1 MKKNRCLTNSNYIF
15 LFILLIC
22 YGGSIANYICL
33 LFENYGDHSFNE
45 NLRIYKKEY
54 FTKTFI
60 IINILILIFI
70 FFSTTLFA
78 CYSNC
83 FLSQCILLFYIIS
96 LMLMIMIELPSFLI
110 ILEYILFNLNQ
121 LAAIIVLIF
130 VFNILEVVLGF
141 VSILISLALRNLL
154 IEEIERSPLNFIDL
168 NMTENMYN
176 NILNNSRKNNHK
188 IRANSINSND

>member
-33 LFENYGDHSFNE
+33 IFENYGDHSFNE

-54 FTKTFI
+54 FSKTFI
-60 IINILILIFI
+60 IVNILILIFI
-70 FFSTTLFA
+70 FFSSTVFA
-78 CYSNC
+78 CCSKN
-83 FLSQCILLFYIIS
+83 FLSESILVFYIIS
-96 LMLMIMIELPSFLI
+96 LMSMIIIELPSFFI
-110 ILEYILFNLNQ
+110 IFEYILLNLKQ

-130 VFNILEVVLGF
+130 VFNSLEVILGF
-141 VSILISLALRNLL
+141 VSILISLSLKNLL

-176 NILNNSRKNNHK
+176 NILHNSGKNKHN
-188 IRANSINSND
+188 RRENSINSNN

>member
-33 LFENYGDHSFNE
+33 IFENYGDHSFNE

-54 FTKTFI
+54 FSKTFI
-60 IINILILIFI
+60 IVNILILIFI
-70 FFSTTLFA
+70 FFSSTVFA
-78 CYSNC
+78 CCSKN
-83 FLSQCILLFYIIS
+83 FLSECILVFYIIS
-96 LMLMIMIELPSFLI
+96 LMSMIIIELPSFFI
-110 ILEYILFNLNQ
+110 IFEYILLNLKE
-121 LAAIIVLIF
+121 LASIIVLIF
-130 VFNILEVVLGF
+130 VFNSLEVILGF
-141 VSILISLALRNLL
+141 VSILISLSLRNLL

-176 NILNNSRKNNHK
+176 NILHNSGKKKQNR
-188 IRANSINSND
+188 RETSINSNN

>member
-15 LFILLIC
+15 IFILLIC
-22 YGGSIANYICL
+22 YGGSIVNYICL

-54 FTKTFI
+54 FSEAFI
-60 IINILILIFI
+60 IVNILTLIFI
-70 FFSTTLFA
+70 FFSTTIFA

-83 FLSQCILLFYIIS
+83 FLSECILLFYIIS
-96 LMLMIMIELPSFLI
+96 LMLMIIIELPSFLI
-110 ILEYILFNLNQ
+110 LLEYILFNLKQ

-130 VFNILEVVLGF
+130 AFNILEVILGF
-141 VSILISLALRNLL
+141 VSILISLSLRNLL
-154 IEEIERSPLNFIDL
+154 IEEIEKSPLNFIDL

-176 NILNNSRKNNHK
+176 KILHNTKKNKNINRE
-188 IRANSINSND
+188 NSINSND

>member
-1 MKKNRCLTNSNYIF
+1 
-15 LFILLIC
+15 
-22 YGGSIANYICL
+22 
-33 LFENYGDHSFNE
+33 
-45 NLRIYKKEY
+45 
-54 FTKTFI
+54 
-60 IINILILIFI
+60 
-70 FFSTTLFA
+70 
-78 CYSNC
+78 
-83 FLSQCILLFYIIS
+83 
-96 LMLMIMIELPSFLI
+96 MIELPSFLI
-110 ILEYILFNLNQ
+110 ILEYILFNLKQ

>member
-33 LFENYGDHSFNE
+33 IFENYGDHSFNE

-54 FTKTFI
+54 FSKTFI
-60 IINILILIFI
+60 IVNILILIFI
-70 FFSTTLFA
+70 FFSSTVFA
-78 CYSNC
+78 CCSKN
-83 FLSQCILLFYIIS
+83 FLSECILVFYIIS
-96 LMLMIMIELPSFLI
+96 LMSMIIIELPSFFI
-110 ILEYILFNLNQ
+110 IFEYILLNLKQ

-130 VFNILEVVLGF
+130 VFNSLEVILGF
-141 VSILISLALRNLL
+141 VSILISLSLRNLL

-176 NILNNSRKNNHK
+176 NILHNSGKKKQNR
-188 IRANSINSND
+188 RETSINSNN

>member
-1 MKKNRCLTNSNYIF
+1 
-15 LFILLIC
+15 
-22 YGGSIANYICL
+22 
-33 LFENYGDHSFNE
+33 
-45 NLRIYKKEY
+45 
-54 FTKTFI
+54 
-60 IINILILIFI
+60 
-70 FFSTTLFA
+70 
-78 CYSNC
+78 
-83 FLSQCILLFYIIS
+83 
-96 LMLMIMIELPSFLI
+96 MIELPSFLI